1 VSPLGMTVLS
11 LVMPCF
17 STPVKILF
25 TAMSETDQKIVTRK
39 EAQALGLTQYFTG
52 GSCVQGHV
60 SARSVSNKSCVECAR
75 IRSLE
80 RRALHPEK
88 VRAEALK
95 HYHANAEKCREAS
108 RESYRK
114 NPEKRAEYQRQYIA
128 RNRERSRE
136 QAARDRAKNKEARNE
151 TTRAWRKRN
160 LDKQNFYS
168 AKRYAMKMS
177 AVPTVREDL
186 VPFLRAETLAV
197 YAEARTTSELT
208 GIRHDVDHIFPLSK
222 GGAHA
227 PWNLRVLL
235 GSENQSKKDKWPKGE
250 PTHVMWHGELV
261 SRLIG

>member
-1 VSPLGMTVLS
+1 MSPLGLTVLS

-25 TAMSETDQKIVTRK
+25 TAMSDTDQKIVTRK

-52 GSCVQGHV
+52 GSCVQGHT

-75 IRSLE
+75 IRTLK
-80 RRALHPEK
+80 RREQNPGK

-95 HYHANAEKCREAS
+95 YYHANAEKCREMT
-108 RESYRK
+108 RDWGRK
-114 NPEKRAEYQRQYIA
+114 NKDRVVEYNKTWRAANPEKASEFWK
-128 RNRERSRE
+128 
-136 QAARDRAKNKEARNE
+136 RDRAKNKDARNE

-186 VPFLRAETLAV
+186 EPFLRAETLAV

-222 GGAHA
+222 GGVHA